1 MSQLN
6 NSEDRQAY
14 ICGDFSN
21 KKKKK
26 REDKAP
32 EVWARMCTKGSE
44 TESVMKV
51 L

>member
-1 MSQLN
+1 VGIS
-6 NSEDRQAY
+6 A
-14 ICGDFSN
+14 
-21 KKKKK
+21 KKEKKK

>member
-1 MSQLN
+1 VGIS
-6 NSEDRQAY
+6 AT
-14 ICGDFSN
+14 
-21 KKKKK
+21 KKRK

-32 EVWARMCTKGSE
+32 EVWAWMCTKGSE